1 MVRFKICPLATCD
14 TTYVCVD
21 KQLEERG
28 CCSKLFKVQLSLA
41 NFELFSVWMEVLLDG
56 SEEEVERYT
65 LQDGLS
71 SPQE

>member
-41 NFELFSVWMEVLLDG
+41 NFDLFLSGWKCCSMEVRKRLKDIHFKM
-56 SEEEVERYT
+56 
-65 LQDGLS
+65 D
-71 SPQE
+71 